1 MADKRSAA
9 ARKKHAHKAVA
20 KKGKRARKA
29 APERKR
35 HARPVG
41 NAETPAAKVKR
52 GEKQAAPKQAKKT
65 VKAGDEEGE
74 ADEPGEAVEPDLE
87 LAAPDVGDDEEV
99 AADGEIDEDSDE
111 DLAPA
116 KKGGKATERKEVK
129 DLLALGRDKGF
140 LTYDEVNDALP
151 SDIVSSDQIDDV
163 MSMFGDNDI
172 AIVDEANKVKLPEN
186 KPPEPEPVAAKE
198 EDQTTP
204 QEKAEQEEEDAY
216 SKSNDPVRMY
226 LRKMG
231 SVSLLTREGEV
242 EIAKRIEDGEK
253 EVLEAVLHS
262 SIAIKE
268 IIQIGERL
276 KKGKMRVREVIR
288 DAPDEDD
295 ETFDE
300 QGRTDQVVK
309 LIDKIRRLDRENE
322 HFTELMTSKTRKISE
337 GKRKEYRD
345 AIARNEAAMAET
357 LSEVKLNKRQIE
369 RIIEN
374 LKKLIER
381 VDQVEREMR
390 QIEHRAGVSLKEL
403 KSMLREAEEESK
415 AGLAARKKLR
425 AMGLSDDEIGEVG
438 RTIAAAPRKV
448 KRVEEEALL
457 PLDELKKSYNA
468 IIAGERKA
476 EKAKAELV
484 EANLRLVV
492 SIAKKY
498 TNRGLQFLDLIQ
510 EGNIGLMKAVD
521 KFEYKR
527 GYKFSTY
534 ATWWIRQAIT
544 RAIAD
549 QARTIRIPV

>member
-1 MADKRSAA
+1 MADKKSAA

-52 GEKQAAPKQAKKT
+52 GEKQAAPKQAKKA

-74 ADEPGEAVEPDLE
+74 ADELGEAVEPDLD
-87 LAAPDVGDDEEV
+87 LAVPDVGE
-99 AADGEIDEDSDE
+99 
-111 DLAPA
+111 
-116 KKGGKATERKEVK
+116 
-129 DLLALGRDKGF
+129 
-140 LTYDEVNDALP
+140 
-151 SDIVSSDQIDDV
+151 
-163 MSMFGDNDI
+163 
-172 AIVDEANKVKLPEN
+172 
-186 KPPEPEPVAAKE
+186 
-198 EDQTTP
+198 
-204 QEKAEQEEEDAY
+204 EEEDAY

-276 KKGKMRVREVIR
+276 RKGKMRVREVIR

-309 LIDKIRRLDRENE
+309 LIDKILRLDRENE

-345 AIARNEAAMAET
+345 AIGRNEAAMAET

-390 QIEHRAGVSLKEL
+390 QIKHRAGVPLKEL
-403 KSMLREAEEESK
+403 KGLLRESEDEGK
-415 AGLAARKKLR
+415 TGQVARKKLKQ
-425 AMGLSDDEIGEVG
+425 MGLSEEDVGEVA

-457 PLDELKKSYNA
+457 PMEELKKSFGA

-510 EGNIGLMKAVD
+510 EGNIGLMKALD

-534 ATWWIRQAIT
+534 AT
-544 RAIAD
+544 
-549 QARTIRIPV
+549 

>member
-1 MADKRSAA
+1 MPARQNKSERSDI
-9 ARKKHAHKAVA
+9 
-20 KKGKRARKA
+20 
-29 APERKR
+29 P
-35 HARPVG
+35 
-41 NAETPAAKVKR
+41 AETQNGTHGR
-52 GEKQAAPKQAKKT
+52 
-65 VKAGDEEGE
+65 D
-74 ADEPGEAVEPDLE
+74 
-87 LAAPDVGDDEEV
+87 
-99 AADGEIDEDSDE
+99 
-111 DLAPA
+111 
-116 KKGGKATERKEVK
+116 RKEVQQLI
-129 DLLALGRDKGF
+129 DLGKAKGF
-140 LTYDEVNDALP
+140 LTYEEVNDALP
-151 SDIVSSDQIDDV
+151 ADVVAADQVEDV
-163 MSMFGDNDI
+163 MSALGDEDI
-172 AIVDEANKVKLPEN
+172 EIVDAATQVKIAPKRIAEEEALETKKVQVRGE
-186 KPPEPEPVAAKE
+186 
-198 EDQTTP
+198 
-204 QEKAEQEEEDAY
+204 EQEEADPYY

-253 EVLEAVLHS
+253 EVLDAVLHS

-300 QGRTDQVVK
+300 QGRTEQVVK

-322 HFTELMTSKTRKISE
+322 HWNELMSSKTRKISE

-390 QIEHRAGVSLKEL
+390 QIEHRAGVPLKEL
-403 KSMLREAEEESK
+403 KAFLREAEDESK
-415 AGLAARKKLR
+415 AALAARRKLKH
-425 AMGLSDDEIGEVG
+425 MGLSDDDMGEVA

-457 PLDELKKSYNA
+457 PMEELKK
-468 IIAGERKA
+468 
-476 EKAKAELV
+476 
-484 EANLRLVV
+484 
-492 SIAKKY
+492 
-498 TNRGLQFLDLIQ
+498 
-510 EGNIGLMKAVD
+510 
-521 KFEYKR
+521 
-527 GYKFSTY
+527 
-534 ATWWIRQAIT
+534 
-544 RAIAD
+544 
-549 QARTIRIPV
+549 

>member
-1 MADKRSAA
+1 MPDKKSAA

-65 VKAGDEEGE
+65 VRAGEEEGE
-74 ADEPGEAVEPDLE
+74 TDEPGEGVEPEADPALPDVSDDEE
-87 LAAPDVGDDEEV
+87 LAAD
-99 AADGEIDEDSDE
+99 AEIDEDDDE
-111 DLAPA
+111 DLAPP
-116 KKGGKATERKEVK
+116 KKGSKATERKEVK

-140 LTYDEVNDALP
+140 LTCDEVNDALP

-172 AIVDEANKVKLPEN
+172 AIVDEANKVKLPET

-198 EDQTTP
+198 EDQATP

-253 EVLEAVLHS
+253 EVLDAVLHS

-300 QGRTDQVVK
+300 QGRTDQVIK
-309 LIDKIRRLDRENE
+309 LIDKIRRLERDNEKLREALDSKARKPSDQRKK
-322 HFTELMTSKTRKISE
+322 ELKDEIL
-337 GKRKEYRD
+337 
-345 AIARNEAAMAET
+345 RNEQSMADT
-357 LSEVKLNKRQIE
+357 LAEVKLNKRQIE

-374 LKKLIER
+374 LKSFIDR
-381 VDQVEREMR
+381 VEAVE
-390 QIEHRAGVSLKEL
+390 KEL
-403 KSMLREAEEESK
+403 RDIELLCGMPLKDLKPLLREIE
-415 AGLAARKKLR
+415 
-425 AMGLSDDEIGEVG
+425 DEGK
-438 RTIAAAPRKV
+438 T
-448 KRVEEEALL
+448 
-457 PLDELKKSYNA
+457 
-468 IIAGERKA
+468 
-476 EKAKAELV
+476 
-484 EANLRLVV
+484 
-492 SIAKKY
+492 
-498 TNRGLQFLDLIQ
+498 
-510 EGNIGLMKAVD
+510 
-521 KFEYKR
+521 
-527 GYKFSTY
+527 
-534 ATWWIRQAIT
+534 
-544 RAIAD
+544 
-549 QARTIRIPV
+549 

>member
-1 MADKRSAA
+1 MADKKSAA

-35 HARPVG
+35 HARPGG

-74 ADEPGEAVEPDLE
+74 ADEPGEAVEPDLD
-87 LAAPDVGDDEEV
+87 LVAPDVGDDEEV

-172 AIVDEANKVKLPEN
+172 AIVDEANKVKLPET

-253 EVLEAVLHS
+253 EVPEAVLHS

-276 KKGKMRVREVIR
+276 RKGKMRVREVIR

-322 HFTELMTSKTRKISE
+322 HFTELMTSKTRKIS
-337 GKRKEYRD
+337 GQKLKEVKD
-345 AIARNEAAMAET
+345 AIARKEAAMAET

-381 VDQVEREMR
+381 VDQVERELR
-390 QIEHRAGVSLKEL
+390 QIEHRAGIPLKEL
-403 KSMLREAEEESK
+403 KALLREAEGDSK
-415 AGLAARKKLR
+415 VALASRRKL
-425 AMGLSDDEIGEVG
+425 
-438 RTIAAAPRKV
+438 
-448 KRVEEEALL
+448 
-457 PLDELKKSYNA
+457 
-468 IIAGERKA
+468 
-476 EKAKAELV
+476 
-484 EANLRLVV
+484 
-492 SIAKKY
+492 
-498 TNRGLQFLDLIQ
+498 
-510 EGNIGLMKAVD
+510 
-521 KFEYKR
+521 
-527 GYKFSTY
+527 
-534 ATWWIRQAIT
+534 
-544 RAIAD
+544 
-549 QARTIRIPV
+549 